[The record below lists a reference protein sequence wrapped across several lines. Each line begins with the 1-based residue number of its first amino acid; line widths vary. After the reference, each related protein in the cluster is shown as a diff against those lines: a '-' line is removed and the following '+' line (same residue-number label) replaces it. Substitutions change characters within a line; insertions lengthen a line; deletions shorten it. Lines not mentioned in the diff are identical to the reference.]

1 MKKLLSSLAF
11 MAIVLLFSS
20 CGSVKNLI
28 YFQGIDTLDLS
39 PSRFL
44 YDARIMPKDILAIS
58 VSTRDPEAS
67 QPFYLNQ
74 HRTGVSSSV
83 ANSNGLSL
91 YGYLVDNNGDINF
104 PVIGF
109 IHVEGLTARECEAMI
124 RDKIM
129 PYMSKTENPIVTVRM
144 SSFHVT
150 IIGEAGPTVVS
161 VPSES
166 MNIIEALA
174 RAGDIS
180 VYGKRNNI
188 LLIRQDKFGEK
199 HQYRID
205 ITKAD
210 ILNSPFYYLQQNDI
224 IYVEPNKTKLANT
237 TIRSYVGVWFGGAST
252 LISIATLIYALR
264 K

>member
-1 MKKLLSSLAF
+1 MRKVFSVMATL
-11 MAIVLLFSS
+11 AIVFLFSS

-44 YDARIMPKDILAIS
+44 YDARVMPKDILAIS
-58 VSTRDPEAS
+58 VSTRDPEAAK
-67 QPFYLNQ
+67 PFYLNLQ
-74 HRTGVSSSV
+74 QQ
-83 ANSNGLSL
+83 ANNNYAYNQGLNM

-109 IHVEGLTARECEAMI
+109 IHVEGLTARECEALI

-180 VYGKRNNI
+180 VYGKRDNI
-188 LLIRQDKFGEK
+188 LLIRQDKFGQK

-210 ILNSPFYYLQQNDI
+210 VLNSPFYYLQQNDI

-237 TIRSYVGVWFGGAST
+237 TMRSYVGVWLGSAST
-252 LISIATLIYALR
+252 LLSIATLIWAIKR
-264 K
+264 